1 MPVVDINNNREGV
14 PMKRIAM
21 FLLLNLP
28 LVCLAEAYQST
39 LLVQTGKLRES
50 DLIVRTITDLESNRI
65 CLAFYVRTVGTSP
78 VLSCYDS
85 HGGYASN
92 INQVGHFKE
101 GDLIVRKMKDTVNN
115 ISCLVAY
122 VSTPGTSPSINC
134 YKSRTMAKDDLVRR
148 GHLREGD
155 LDIYLIVDANSTKTC
170 LVAYVST
177 PGTSPAL
184 ICYDSRPGGEGALIQ
199 NSHLREGDL
208 IVRKI
213 VDRSNAKE
221 CLITY
226 VSTEGTTPYIHCLD
240 SQPTLQSRPVTKSRP
255 PAKAQPGIPAQA
267 APSQ

>member
-1 MPVVDINNNREGV
+1 MR
-14 PMKRIAM
+14 RIAI
-21 FLLLNLP
+21 FLLLHLP
-28 LVCLAEAYQST
+28 LVCLAESYQST

-101 GDLIVRKMKDTVNN
+101 GDLIVRKMKDTINN

-122 VSTPGTSPSINC
+122 VSTPGTSPSIDC
-134 YKSRTMAKDDLVRR
+134 YTSRKGAKEDLVRR

-155 LDIYLIVDANSTKTC
+155 LDIHLIIDANSTKTC
-170 LVAYVST
+170 LVSYVT
-177 PGTSPAL
+177 IGGTSPSL
-184 ICYDSRPGGEGALIQ
+184 ICYDSKPGGEGGLIQ

-226 VSTEGTTPYIHCLD
+226 VSTEGTTPYIQCSD
-240 SQPTLQSRPVTKSRP
+240 SQATLQRRPAAQSRPKVIT
-255 PAKAQPGIPAQA
+255 QPRVPGHP